1 MKLKQIFTIGSALTF
16 LQALPVY
23 ISMVIPDM
31 KNMLMEDAFGSE
43 INYTKEKSKLLII
56 TFK

>member
-1 MKLKQIFTIGSALTF
+1 MKLKQIFTIGAALTF

-31 KNMLMEDAFGSE
+31 KNMLM
-43 INYTKEKSKLLII
+43 
-56 TFK
+56 